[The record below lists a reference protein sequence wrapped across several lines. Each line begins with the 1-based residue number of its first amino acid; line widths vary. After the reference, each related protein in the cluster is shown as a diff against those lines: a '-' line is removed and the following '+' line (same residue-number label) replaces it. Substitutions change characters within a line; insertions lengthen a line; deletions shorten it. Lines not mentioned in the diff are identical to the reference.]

1 MSRRNKIVWGAVS
14 ILAVMALSLALLLV
28 CWEKNEDGETAA
40 EPVKTQEE
48 DTKPMEKKAQI
59 EPESREVSL
68 IFTGDVFLSN
78 YVLHNYERAGITGVL
93 DAALLEELRGV
104 DLTVINEEF
113 PFSVRGEQAKD
124 KQFTFRVD
132 PSYVKIFQEMGV
144 DMVTLANNHV
154 LDYGDDALMD
164 TLETLEQAEILY
176 AGAGEQREQAM
187 QLQVK
192 EVNGV
197 RIGMLAA
204 SRVIPEVSW
213 NIENHQPGVFCTYDP
228 SLLLEKVRAAKNS
241 CDYLFVY
248 IHWGVERNTEPEEYQ
263 KNLARQYIDA
273 GADAVIGSHPHV
285 LQGIEFYQ
293 GNPIFYSL
301 GNFIFNQNI
310 ERTMAVKLEIDKK
323 GNTQVCLF
331 PATAIDGKT
340 NLLEREKREVFYQ
353 GLEEISFGIQ
363 IDENGVVTEDTT
375 KRDTVP

>member
-273 GADAVIGSHPHV
+273 GADAIIGSHPHV